1 LLRLEG
7 WEHLPR
13 LLYGLVASF
22 RDLGLKSKRVF
33 YKIICVISIKNKD
46 MKKIK
51 LSIKDV
57 MCDLLIINDLF
68 YISESDI
75 QRIVNKKVRSTR
87 GKKLSI
93 DKLIDTNDQ
102 SYKIKNCIYYVFINE
117 VDDCYHNYQVLSQL

>member
-22 RDLGLKSKRVF
+22 RDLDLKSKRVF
-33 YKIICVISIKNKD
+33 YKIICVISIKIKV

-57 MCDLLIINDLF
+57 MCDLLIIDNVF
-68 YISESDI
+68 YISESDV
-75 QRIVNKKVRSTR
+75 QRIINKKVRTTR
-87 GKKLSI
+87 GKKLSV

>member
-1 LLRLEG
+1 
-7 WEHLPR
+7 
-13 LLYGLVASF
+13 
-22 RDLGLKSKRVF
+22 
-33 YKIICVISIKNKD
+33 

-57 MCDLLIINDLF
+57 MCDLLIIDNLF
-68 YISESDI
+68 YISESDV
-75 QRIVNKKVRSTR
+75 QRIINKKVRTTR
-87 GKKLSI
+87 GKKLSV